1 MIRVEPGIIKWLIW
15 RLAFTAAGLVFTT
28 GVLLG
33 VAYADS
39 LQSPNY
45 RFDESSLGNGGFIQS
60 QSNNFQANGSAG
72 DTAVG
77 NTASGN
83 FQIDT
88 GSQTTADPALSFA
101 VNTGNANFGSFSPS
115 TATVTTSTFQV
126 SNYTTY
132 GYVVQVLGNPPKDV
146 SGHTITAMASTGTSQ
161 AGTEQF
167 GINLVANTSPTSVGS
182 NPVNSIFGVGTAA
195 ANYDTA
201 NNYRYVSGET
211 IASAPKNSGLTTYT
225 ITYLVNVNPLTPGGQ
240 YSGNQTLICTGT
252 Y

>member
-1 MIRVEPGIIKWLIW
+1 LWRV
-15 RLAFTAAGLVFTT
+15 AFVFSGLVFIL
-28 GVLLG
+28 GVLLS

-39 LQSPNY
+39 LVSPNY

-60 QSNNFQANGSAG
+60 QSSSYQANGSVG

-77 NTASGN
+77 NTSSSN
-83 FQIDT
+83 YQIDT

-101 VNTGNANFGSFSPS
+101 VNNGNANFGSFSPS
-115 TATVTTSTFQV
+115 AATVTTSTFQV

-132 GYVVQVLGNPPKDV
+132 GYVVQILGAPPKDV
-146 SGHTITAMASTGTSQ
+146 SGHTITAMSTTGTSQ

-167 GINLVANTSPTSVGS
+167 GINLVANTSPTSVGA
-182 NPVNSIFGVGTAA
+182 NPVNSIFGVGSAS
-195 ANYDTA
+195 ANYNTP